1 MPESGAV
8 SRQSLRLPVR
18 TLRRRPSPGWLGALL
33 AMLLLAA
40 GCSSDTEASQGG
52 YVGVRPSVTLVSP
65 AERQPAPEV
74 VGGRLG
80 GSGTIST
87 GQYAGKVVVLNVWGS
102 WCGPCRLEAPD
113 LAEASRET
121 ASRAQFLGL
130 NTKDPSPAAAEAFVR
145 AFEIG
150 YPSIYDPQG
159 KVLLSFAGDL
169 PPSGIPSTLILDREG
184 RIAARVIGPI
194 SKITLVNLIDDVA
207 AGR

>member
-1 MPESGAV
+1 MPESAAAP
-8 SRQSLRLPVR
+8 RPLLRLPAR
-18 TLRRRPSPGWLGALL
+18 ILRRRSSLEWLGALL
-33 AMLLLAA
+33 AVLLLGA
-40 GCSSDTEASQGG
+40 GCSSDAEASQGG

-65 AERQPAPEV
+65 AERKSAPEV
-74 VGGRLG
+74 VGARLG

-87 GQYAGKVVVLNVWGS
+87 RQYAGKVVVLNVWGS

-113 LAEASRET
+113 LARASQET

-169 PPSGIPSTLILDREG
+169 PPSGIPSTLILDGEG
-184 RIAARVIGPI
+184 RIAARAIGPI
-194 SKITLVNLIDDVA
+194 SKITLVTLIDDVA